1 MTDCFPDVV
10 MPAHAPAE
18 VPASDALPQGA
29 APSKESPANEVL
41 EVIEKNMNLEMDEGQ
56 IDIDDLS
63 EEEIIPEPTRR
74 RPKIPQEEIF
84 TKELPKVKSILL
96 PEEKEDPPIKMPK
109 GRTKEGKGTRKPR
122 GPATPEQLE
131 RLARGREKAKQTM
144 ERKKLERQERLKK
157 EKEDKIL
164 VEKIRDRERE
174 KLKKQL
180 ETPIEEELKPPEPQ
194 VKVVEKD
201 RIIEKGYSQKD
212 LDDAV
217 QRAVEQSVNRV
228 EILRK
233 QRKEAKK
240 KAEAKANHDAKIF
253 HEVNRALKT
262 DIWSECFI

>member
-10 MPAHAPAE
+10 MPPPE
-18 VPASDALPQGA
+18 PEPENL
-29 APSKESPANEVL
+29 SPDD
-41 EVIEKNMNLEMDEGQ
+41 VIDKNMNLEMDEGG
-56 IDIDDLS
+56 IDVDDLS
-63 EEEIIPEPTRR
+63 EEEVVPEPRRR

-96 PEEKEDPPIKMPK
+96 PDEKEDPPLKLPK
-109 GRTKEGKGTRKPR
+109 GRTKEGRGTRKPR

-131 RLARGREKAKQTM
+131 RLAKGREKARETM
-144 ERKKLERQERLKK
+144 ERKKKERQERLKK
-157 EKEDKIL
+157 EAEDKIL
-164 VEKIRDRERE
+164 VEKIRERERQ

-217 QRAVEQSVNRV
+217 ARAVEQSVNRV
-228 EILRK
+228 ETLRK
-233 QRKEAKK
+233 QRKEAKRV
-240 KAEAKANHDAKIF
+240 AEAKAKHDAKVF
-253 HEVNRALKT
+253 QEVNRALKT
-262 DIWSECFI
+262 DVWESCFM